1 LWRKRFSRR
10 NRVVV
15 VTFAFLVSLLLAFVS
30 IWNVWTPYLGSLD
43 DRIRNT
49 SEGHFPQSKLSY
61 PLYLNVYHTPFE
73 HRQFDDRS
81 ISGNVSFSVLIAD
94 AKVMEVDGTFH
105 YLSVPVL
112 IADAKVMEVDGT
124 FSYAAGFYGSM
135 PLQYSLDFPIRN
147 QESFFI
153 FLLILFTLFNIM
165 GALIGIVSTRTLAK
179 RFFGKPSHEG

>member
-1 LWRKRFSRR
+1 MLFALILVVCFALPFWLWRGKFSRR
-10 NRVVV
+10 NWVVV
-15 VTFAFLVSLLLAFVS
+15 VAFAFLVSLLLAFVS
-30 IWNVWTPYLGSLD
+30 IWSVWTPYLGSLD

-73 HRQFDDRS
+73 HRQYDDRS

-94 AKVMEVDGTFH
+94 AKVMEVDGTFR
-105 YLSVPVL
+105 Y
-112 IADAKVMEVDGT
+112 DGR
-124 FSYAAGFYGSM
+124 FLGSM
-135 PLQYSLDFPIRN
+135 PLHYSLDFPIRN
-147 QESFFI
+147 QELFFI

-179 RFFGKPSHEG
+179 RCFGKPSHEG

>member
-1 LWRKRFSRR
+1 MLFALFLVVCFALPFWLWRKRFSRR

-105 YLSVPVL
+105 YLSVP
-112 IADAKVMEVDGT
+112 
-124 FSYAAGFYGSM
+124 GSM
-135 PLQYSLDFPIRN
+135 PLEYSLDFPIRN

-165 GALIGIVSTRTLAK
+165 GVLIGIVSTRTLAK